1 MSGTAMHPSLAAWE
15 ALRASGA
22 ARGALVT
29 LVRADGGASRAL
41 GTRLAVA
48 DDGRTFGSVTVGGCA
63 DGRALAAAQRVIA
76 TGRREALT
84 LPLSEDD
91 ALALGLGCA
100 GDVDLIVEP
109 VALGEG
115 NAPHHT
121 LDEAIDAYRSGAPVA
136 LATPIHGPP
145 GGPLVVR
152 ADGAAHGG
160 TGDPTLDAAGT
171 ALALGALRSGRTTAG
186 VMQQGDAT
194 WFVEVLAPAR
204 TLLIVG
210 ATEIAAVLC
219 VLAPPLGWR
228 TIVLDPRDEILAQAR
243 FAMATERVPSLPAE
257 VVARL
262 MGDGATPAVVI
273 VAHDYRVELPVL
285 RAALAGGAA
294 YVGMLGSR
302 ARGAR
307 MREMLSEAGLDASR
321 IARLRTPIGL
331 AIGAVSPAEIAVAII
346 GEITQRLRQEPT

>member
-1 MSGTAMHPSLAAWE
+1 
-15 ALRASGA
+15 
-22 ARGALVT
+22 
-29 LVRADGGASRAL
+29 
-41 GTRLAVA
+41 
-48 DDGRTFGSVTVGGCA
+48 
-63 DGRALAAAQRVIA
+63 
-76 TGRREALT
+76 
-84 LPLSEDD
+84 
-91 ALALGLGCA
+91 
-100 GDVDLIVEP
+100 
-109 VALGEG
+109 
-115 NAPHHT
+115 
-121 LDEAIDAYRSGAPVA
+121 
-136 LATPIHGPP
+136 
-145 GGPLVVR
+145 
-152 ADGAAHGG
+152 
-160 TGDPTLDAAGT
+160 
-171 ALALGALRSGRTTAG
+171 
-186 VMQQGDAT
+186 MQQGDAT

-219 VLAPPLGWR
+219 VLAAPLGWQ

-262 MGDGATPAVVI
+262 MGDGETPAVVI

-331 AIGAVSPAEIAVAII
+331 AIGAQGAAEIAVSIVAELIATWR
-346 GEITQRLRQEPT
+346 GVVQDHP